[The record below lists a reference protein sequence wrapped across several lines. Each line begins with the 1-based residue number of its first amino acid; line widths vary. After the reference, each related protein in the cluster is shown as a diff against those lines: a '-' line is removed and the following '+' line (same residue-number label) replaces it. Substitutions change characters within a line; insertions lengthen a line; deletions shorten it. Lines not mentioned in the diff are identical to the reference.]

1 MPKFTC
7 KNTPILQDAISYTRR
22 ILGTQRNLM
31 KAIESEIKHLPG
43 YTKVFKPVYE
53 AAVLAS
59 EWRQVQSAKLTQI
72 AKNMDTGDTEN
83 VLAAIIDPAAGAWHK
98 LTPAQFKS
106 GKQLQQLW
114 SDMLQ
119 KTAGLSPEDAHRF
132 ITKDFAALRQAGGD
146 INRFGGIRNSYP
158 KSFHPMLEQII
169 DGGLNVNNSNAYGV
183 TWDLIHMGERL
194 RWLNPARDI
203 AFKEVSSWQGLKN
216 VSQDDI
222 IFAQA
227 QAKGFLKHVIDQQPA
242 QQTYFA
248 KTIESTFNKMN
259 AALGRDKVDI
269 SNDTINRW
277 AANMSSWYG
286 GMAMSYRPALAIRN
300 MTQVLLP
307 MAKVGYARGVRALK
321 KVYGK
326 DREKEITRVLNI
338 LGIPEAGESAVY
350 LGEGAEG
357 QLGRKFF
364 RDIKRLQNAGMK
376 PFRWADR
383 VNNRVTTFLMGE
395 AAIVE
400 EAPALLSGKRS
411 WEEFMFRTG
420 LKGSS
425 KVDQDRIHA
434 LLMGV
439 ERPNIT
445 QAAREFGKELVAD
458 TQFIY
463 NSVNAPMAFRGT
475 AGRMFGQFGT
485 WPLSFAEFMHQNVA
499 GAGDAAWTQKF
510 LGNYA
515 IGKGA
520 LTGVGLATGVDTS
533 SWNFANPLTFQGG
546 PWFQTMRDLTVLGTS
561 QNEFE
566 RRQARGLVNRMFGV
580 TGTPYTTVFN
590 PLGSV
595 TADMMQ
601 ALAAESPTE
610 AALLGMGFNTR
621 SSAVATRR

>member
-1 MPKFTC
+1 MPKFSC
-7 KNTPILQDAISYTRR
+7 KPVLESAISYTRR
-22 ILGTQRNLM
+22 IMGTQRNLM
-31 KAIESEIKHLPG
+31 KAIESEVKLLPG
-43 YTKVFKPVYE
+43 YTKVFKPVYD

-59 EWRQVQSAKLTQI
+59 EWRQVQAAKLQQI
-72 AKNMDTGDTEN
+72 SKNMDTGDTEN

-98 LTPAQFKS
+98 LTAAQS
-106 GKQLQQLW
+106 SQGKQLRKLW

-119 KTAGLSPEDAHRF
+119 KTAGLSPADAERF
-132 ITKDFAALRQAGGD
+132 ITKDFAGLRQAAGD

-158 KSFHPMLEQII
+158 KSFHPMFDEIVN
-169 DGGLNVNNSNAYGV
+169 GGLNVNNSNAFGV
-183 TWDLIHMGERL
+183 TWDFIHMGERL

-203 AFKEVSSWQGLKN
+203 AVKEVHSWRGLKN
-216 VSQDDI
+216 VAQDDI
-222 IFAQA
+222 LFAQA
-227 QAKGFLKHVIDQQPA
+227 QAKGFLEHVVHQRDTQR
-242 QQTYFA
+242 TYFT
-248 KTIESTFNKMN
+248 KTIQGTFNKMN
-259 AALGRDKVDI
+259 TLLGKDKVDI
-269 SNDTINRW
+269 DNATIDRW

-286 GMAMSYRPALAIRN
+286 GMAMAYRPALAIRN

-307 MAKVGYARGVRALK
+307 MAKVGYGRGGRALK
-321 KVYGK
+321 MVYGK
-326 DREKEITRVLNI
+326 DRDKHIGEAMSDLSLPT
-338 LGIPEAGESAVY
+338 AGESAVY
-350 LGEGAEG
+350 LGEGSEG
-357 QLGRKFF
+357 FLGRKLF
-364 RDIKRLQNAGMK
+364 RDVKRLQNTGMK
-376 PFRWADR
+376 AFRWADR
-383 VNNRVTTFLMGE
+383 VNNRVTTYLMGKL
-395 AAIVE
+395 AITE
-400 EAPALLSGKRS
+400 EAPGLLSGKRS

-439 ERPNIT
+439 ERPDIAR
-445 QAAREFGKELVAD
+445 AAREFGKELVAD

-463 NSVNAPMAFRGT
+463 DKVNAPMAFRGT

-499 GAGDAAWTQKF
+499 GAGDNAWTQKF

-520 LTGVGLATGVDTS
+520 LTGIGLATGIDTS

>member
-1 MPKFTC
+1 MPNFKC
-7 KNTPILQDAISYTRR
+7 APLLEDAIGYTRR
-22 ILGTQRNLM
+22 ILGTQRNLL
-31 KAIESEIKHLPG
+31 KEIESTVKSLPAHS
-43 YTKVFKPVYE
+43 KVFAPVFE
-53 AAVLAS
+53 AAVRAS
-59 EWRQVQSAKLTQI
+59 EWRSVQSAKLQQI
-72 AKNMDTGDTEN
+72 AKSMDTGDTEN

-98 LTPAQFKS
+98 LTAKQAGQ
-106 GKQLQQLW
+106 GKQLKKLW

-119 KTAGLSPEDAHRF
+119 KTAGLSPEDAERF

-146 INRFGGIRNSYP
+146 LNRFGGIRNSYP
-158 KSFHPMLEQII
+158 KSFHPIFEEIL
-169 DGGLNVNNSNAYGV
+169 GGGVNVNNSNAYGV

-194 RWLNPARDI
+194 KWLNPARDE
-203 AFKEVSSWQGLKN
+203 AFKEVTRWRGLKG
-216 VSQDDI
+216 VAQEDI
-222 IFAQA
+222 AFAQT
-227 QAKGFLKHVIDQQPA
+227 QTKGFLKHVINQESTQR
-242 QQTYFA
+242 TYFA
-248 KTIESTFNKMN
+248 KTINSAFSKMN
-259 AALGRDKVDI
+259 AVLGRDQLDI
-269 SNDTINRW
+269 DQKTINRW

-286 GMAMSYRPALAIRN
+286 GMAMAFRPALVVRN

-307 MAKVGYARGVRALK
+307 MAKVGYKRGGQALK
-321 KVYGK
+321 KVYGEG
-326 DREKEITRVLNI
+326 REKEIGRVLNI
-338 LGIPEAGESAVY
+338 LGIPEAGEQAVY
-350 LGEGAEG
+350 LGEGSEG
-357 QLGRKFF
+357 FLGRKLF
-364 RDIKRLQNAGMK
+364 RDVKRLQNAGMK

-439 ERPNIT
+439 ERADVPR
-445 QAAREFGKELVAD
+445 AAREFGKELVAD

-463 NSVNAPMAFRGT
+463 DSVNAPMAFRGT

-499 GAGDAAWTQKF
+499 GAGDNAWTQKF

-595 TADMMQ
+595 TADMVQ

-621 SSAVATRR
+621 SSSVATRR